1 VSYTDE
7 MHQAVIRT
15 KKWNLGDYAIDE
27 TSPALDQTLLNEL
40 EATSHIPFADRAGKG
55 MSVNFGMFHML
66 LKRFNVEN
74 AIITMGNVSVNGEM
88 RLPVTAS
95 HLKKVIKHKS
105 GEENM
110 GQYHLWTTLPG
121 GMILDHVILSS
132 LHNDDVITVD
142 EFIPSARFIHGQ
154 ADALPYGLKYHPIVV
169 GLEFFV
175 ASGTIDREAM
185 DYLMGERFPK
195 QYS

>member
-1 VSYTDE
+1 
-7 MHQAVIRT
+7 
-15 KKWNLGDYAIDE
+15 
-27 TSPALDQTLLNEL
+27 
-40 EATSHIPFADRAGKG
+40 
-55 MSVNFGMFHML
+55 
-66 LKRFNVEN
+66 
-74 AIITMGNVSVNGEM
+74 
-88 RLPVTAS
+88 
-95 HLKKVIKHKS
+95 
-105 GEENM
+105 
-110 GQYHLWTTLPG
+110 
-121 GMILDHVILSS
+121 MILDHVILSS